1 MPCPCRQW
9 TGPLGFKSLK
19 VKHKG
24 QRAPQLVDAHP
35 LSDGQPERHAALS
48 KADDPLA
55 EAIAPCLRHE
65 R

>member
-1 MPCPCRQW
+1 
-9 TGPLGFKSLK
+9 LK